1 MRTPDF
7 ASCDVGLAPE
17 DSATKPLEE
26 NVLQSVV
33 ARDVRSYMRARG
45 HGDEPEARELRSA
58 CSGLARFIGQLLAGH
73 EKWSRYYWVDSVLQ
87 SLAAVVSDDELSIL
101 GSMIWGE

>member
-1 MRTPDF
+1 
-7 ASCDVGLAPE
+7 LAAE